1 MPRTNTTES
10 WLALVGTG
18 LPKASSSPQD
28 ASCPLAPWHQGVRPA
43 WLTFPPFHWLPL
55 SPSLPRDL
63 SILSS
68 FSLSILHSQFFS
80 FSFLFLFCLLLS
92 HFIFFISF
100 CLVCTFSLLHS
111 FSSSSLSLTSFLLQ
125 PSGYPSRVWCLSP
138 LPKSFLSSFNR
149 TRGFYSRKC
158 YTSEEHTHCF
168 SLAFLFPFS
177 HFHYLP
183 TPPPLVLPSLLSPL
197 SPRYSLHFPQ
207 PLPFSCVNISIIPCR
222 QILAALIFYTRCLC
236 FNYST

>member
-1 MPRTNTTES
+1 MGTFKGERDTGRTGKGAKDKHHRV
-10 WLALVGTG
+10 LAGPGRDWPTQSL
-18 LPKASSSPQD
+18 LKPQD
-28 ASCPLAPWHQGVRPA
+28 ASCPLAPWHQAVRPA

-55 SPSLPRDL
+55 SASLPTDL

-100 CLVCTFSLLHS
+100 CLVFTFSLLHS
-111 FSSSSLSLTSFLLQ
+111 FSSTSLSLTSFLLQ
-125 PSGYPSRVWCLSP
+125 PSGCPSRAWCISP

-158 YTSEEHTHCF
+158 YTSEEHARCF

-183 TPPPLVLPSLLSPL
+183 PHLVRACLLSSLLSLLATAFTSPNLFL
-197 SPRYSLHFPQ
+197 S
-207 PLPFSCVNISIIPCR
+207 
-222 QILAALIFYTRCLC
+222 AA
-236 FNYST
+236 